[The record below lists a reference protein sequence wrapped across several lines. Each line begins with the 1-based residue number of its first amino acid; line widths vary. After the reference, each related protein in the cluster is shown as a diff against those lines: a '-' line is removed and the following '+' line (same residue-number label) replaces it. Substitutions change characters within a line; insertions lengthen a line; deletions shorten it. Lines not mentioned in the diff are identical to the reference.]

1 MIINLWI
8 WNCLHD
14 SNRKLLTLKLQICCL
29 KQIGSLLNYK
39 GSVQI
44 KSVLACNSVST
55 TDINLI
61 TFCIS
66 YWLIQCACCFMI
78 TYIGGG
84 ENPFA
89 VHLGRIQALTFKQL
103 YSIVESST
111 FSVEDYWQCNLFLI
125 CTVQQYN
132 FLVATIKIIST
143 CYIRQHFEQAALMEE
158 NQRDWIKVNRV
169 WVKVLRWTV

>member
-1 MIINLWI
+1 MQQCVNNRHQLDNI
-8 WNCLHD
+8 LHLILTD
-14 SNRKLLTLKLQICCL
+14 SMCMLFYDNVYRR
-29 KQIGSLLNYK
+29 
-39 GSVQI
+39 
-44 KSVLACNSVST
+44 
-55 TDINLI
+55 
-61 TFCIS
+61 
-66 YWLIQCACCFMI
+66 
-78 TYIGGG
+78 GG
-84 ENPFA
+84 NPFA
-89 VHLGRIQALTFKQL
+89 VHLGRIQALTFKPL